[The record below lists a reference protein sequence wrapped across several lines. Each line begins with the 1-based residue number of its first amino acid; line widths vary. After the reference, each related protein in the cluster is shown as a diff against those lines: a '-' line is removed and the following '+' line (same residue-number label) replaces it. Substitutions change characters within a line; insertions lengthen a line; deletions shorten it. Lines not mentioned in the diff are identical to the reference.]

1 MLKRNGPA
9 PWFHEETKVIKAI
22 EFYFKDK
29 ESPLP
34 YVCTLTPRMIVSHG
48 FNSI

>member
-9 PWFHEETKVIKAI
+9 LWFHEETKAIKAL

-34 YVCTLTPRMIVSHG
+34 YVHTLSRRMIVSYS
-48 FNSI
+48 FN

>member
-9 PWFHEETKVIKAI
+9 LWFHGETRAIKDI

-29 ESPLP
+29 ESPLT
-34 YVCTLTPRMIVSHG
+34 YVYTLSPRMIVSCG